1 MKIKRVKLFFL
12 TLISPFILNA
22 GMLNGV
28 SVIVDNEVITM
39 YEIYKLSKE
48 ANLAYEDSIEK
59 LIELKLREAEVKKRN
74 IVVDKFEI
82 EQELESIAQ
91 KSGFSL
97 SQFEEVVG
105 LRGISWSSYK
115 KKVKQKIEQ
124 EKLDKRVSVEK
135 LKNISEEKL
144 KEYYEKNID
153 EFTIAKKFE
162 VIKYSS
168 SSKENL
174 EKSVLNPMLSLPNV
188 IKESEIL
195 DAKRINPKL
204 LFILNDTS
212 ESSFSPILTTSNAY
226 ITFFIIKKMNIEY
239 LSFSEVKDV
248 IFSKLIK
255 ESQERVIKEYFEKLK
270 AKAEIKVI
278 RLPS

>member
-1 MKIKRVKLFFL
+1 MKKVKLYLL
-12 TLISPFILNA
+12 TLFSPFILSA

-28 SVIVDNEVITM
+28 SVIVDNEAITM

-74 IVVDKFEI
+74 IVVDNFEI
-82 EQELESIAQ
+82 EQELEGIAQ

-97 SQFEEVVG
+97 SQFREVVS
-105 LRGISWSSYK
+105 LRGINWSSYK

-124 EKLDKRVSVEK
+124 EKLNKKVSVEK

-168 SSKENL
+168 RSRENL
-174 EKSVLNPMLSLPNV
+174 EKSVTNPMLSLPNV
-188 IKESEIL
+188 IKEAEVL

-204 LFILNDTS
+204 LFILNDVD
-212 ESSFSPILTTSNAY
+212 EASFTPILTLSDSFV
-226 ITFFIIKKMNIEY
+226 TFFVTKKMNVEY
-239 LSFSEVKDV
+239 LSFNEVKDV

-270 AKAEIKVI
+270 AKADIKVI

>member
-1 MKIKRVKLFFL
+1 MKIKRVKLYLL

-28 SVIVDNEVITM
+28 SVVVDNEAITM
-39 YEIYKLSKE
+39 YEIYKLSKK

-59 LIELKLREAEVKKRN
+59 LIELKLREVEVKKRN

-82 EQELESIAQ
+82 EQELENIAQ

-97 SQFEEVVG
+97 SQFKEVVG
-105 LRGISWSSYK
+105 LRGISWSAYK

-168 SSKENL
+168 SSKDNL

-188 IKESEIL
+188 IKEAEVL

-204 LFILNDTS
+204 LFVLNDTE
-212 ESSFSPILTTSNAY
+212 ESSFSPILTTSEAY
-226 ITFFIIKKMNIEY
+226 ITFFVIKKMNIEY
-239 LSFSEVKDV
+239 LSFSKVKDV

-255 ESQERVIKEYFEKLK
+255 ESQKRVIKEYFEKLK
-270 AKAEIKVI
+270 AKADIKVI